1 MTMERGA
8 GRLGRIRRAAS
19 VAAASPGRTALR
31 AGAIGAN
38 VATFGASGFLGKTL
52 MGIKKDIASPNGGFF
67 KTLSKNKAFL
77 GINFGVGSL
86 LKQSQVFTGV
96 IGSILQIIGA
106 MVDAFIAPFIV
117 PLFVPLAKKAGSF
130 IPKIQKYSQQLAEK
144 WVPRIQEAF
153 KNLTGGKGPF
163 LERLREF
170 IFGFLDGVP
179 EFLNDVFAG
188 MGFDEFG
195 ASVQRYSRLV
205 TESFKFLYKVLFD
218 LIIPA
223 FDKIGV
229 IVGNVIGGFH
239 DLGNAFEYIGLLVK
253 EVFGRMQLG
262 VEKLLDFIGKVIP
275 GVEGNMSDVQ
285 EAALRNQ
292 IAGYGAGREEIA
304 TAMALSRQIRNM
316 EFTDEANA
324 AMRNRYGIDART
336 VHSGE
341 TRGLLQEGF
350 TQSEIQNMIQALFMD
365 TMKTGGNVNFK
376 FGQEGGMFNNFGSL
390 MSAGFGSPG
399 G

>member
-1 MTMERGA
+1 MMSRQI
-8 GRLGRIRRAAS
+8 GRIGRAATA
-19 VAAASPGRTALR
+19 AAASPGRTALR
-31 AGAIGAN
+31 AGAIGGN
-38 VATFGASGFLGKTL
+38 IATFGASGFLGKTL

-188 MGFDEFG
+188 MGFEDFG
-195 ASVQRYSRLV
+195 ASVERYSRLV

-218 LIIPA
+218 MIIPG
-223 FDKIGV
+223 FDKVGV
-229 IVGNVIGGFH
+229 IIGNVIGGFH
-239 DLGNAFEYIGLLVK
+239 DLGNAFEYVIALTR
-253 EVFGRMQLG
+253 EAFGKFSLG
-262 VEKLLDFIGKVIP
+262 IENLLDKVGLGK
-275 GVEGNMSDVQ
+275 MTDTQ
-285 EAALRNQ
+285 EAVLQGDIDRFA
-292 IAGYGAGREEIA
+292 ATREEISG
-304 TAMALSRQIRNM
+304 AMSLSRQIRNM
-316 EFTDEANA
+316 EFTDAANA
-324 AMRNRYGIDART
+324 AMRDRYGIDART

-341 TRGLLQEGF
+341 TRGLLQEGYS
-350 TQSEIQNMIQALFMD
+350 QGEIQNMIQALFMD
-365 TMKTGGNVNFK
+365 TMKTGGNTNFK
-376 FGQEGGMFNNFGSL
+376 FGQEGGLFNNYASL
-390 MSAGFGSPG
+390 ISAGFKMG
-399 G
+399 

>member
-1 MTMERGA
+1 MERGA

-96 IGSILQIIGA
+96 VGSILQIIGA

-170 IFGFLDGVP
+170 IFGFLDGIP

-188 MGFDEFG
+188 MGFEDFG
-195 ASVQRYSRLV
+195 ARIERYSRLV
-205 TESFKFLYKVLFD
+205 TDSFKFLYKILFD

-239 DLGNAFEYIGLLVK
+239 DLGNAFEYIGLIVK

-262 VEKLLDFIGKVIP
+262 IENLLDKIGL
-275 GVEGNMSDVQ
+275 GRMSDTE
-285 EAALRNQ
+285 EAMLQSDIERF
-292 IAGYGAGREEIA
+292 AG
-304 TAMALSRQIRNM
+304 
-316 EFTDEANA
+316 
-324 AMRNRYGIDART
+324 
-336 VHSGE
+336 
-341 TRGLLQEGF
+341 TR
-350 TQSEIQNMIQALFMD
+350 SEISGAM
-365 TMKTGGNVNFK
+365 
-376 FGQEGGMFNNFGSL
+376 SL
-390 MSAGFGSPG
+390 SS
-399 G
+399 

>member
-31 AGAIGAN
+31 AGAIGGN
-38 VATFGASGFLGKTL
+38 IATFGASGFLGKTL
-52 MGIKKDIASPNGGFF
+52 MGIKKDISSPNGGFF

-188 MGFDEFG
+188 MGFEDFG
-195 ASVQRYSRLV
+195 ASVERYSRLV

-218 LIIPA
+218 MIIPG
-223 FDKIGV
+223 FDKVGV
-229 IVGNVIGGFH
+229 LVGNVIGGFH

-253 EVFGRMQLG
+253 EVFGRLQLG
-262 VEKLLDFIGKVIP
+262 FEKLLEFFDFIP
-275 GVEGNMSDVQ
+275 GVEGNMSAAQ

-292 IAGYGAGREEIA
+292 ISGYGAGREEIG
-304 TAMALSRQIRNM
+304 TAMSLSRQIRNM
-316 EFTDEANA
+316 EFTDAANA
-324 AMRNRYGIDART
+324 AMRDRYGIDART

-376 FGQEGGMFNNFGSL
+376 FGQEGGLFNNHASL
-390 MSAGFGSPG
+390 ISAGFKP
-399 G
+399 

>member
-163 LERLREF
+163 LDRLKEF

-195 ASVQRYSRLV
+195 AKVERYSQMV
-205 TESFKFLYKVLFD
+205 ANVFKALYDIIFD
-218 LIIPA
+218 FIIPG
-223 FDKIGV
+223 FDKVGV
-229 IVGNVIGGFH
+229 LIGNVIGGFN

-253 EVFGRMQLG
+253 EVFGRLQLG
-262 VEKLLDFIGKVIP
+262 FEKLLEFFDFIP
-275 GVEGNMSDVQ
+275 GVEGNMSAAQ

-292 IAGYGAGREEIA
+292 ISGYGASREEIG
-304 TAMALSRQIRNM
+304 TAMSLSRKIRNM
-316 EFTDEANA
+316 EFTDAANA
-324 AMRNRYGIDART
+324 AMRDRYGIDART

-341 TRGLLQEGF
+341 TRGLLQEGYS
-350 TQSEIQNMIQALFMD
+350 QGEIQNMIQALFMD

-376 FGQEGGMFNNFGSL
+376 FGQEGGLFNNHASL
-390 MSAGFGSPG
+390 ISAGFKP
-399 G
+399 

>member
-31 AGAIGAN
+31 AGAIGGN
-38 VATFGASGFLGKTL
+38 IATFGASGFLGKTL
-52 MGIKKDIASPNGGFF
+52 MGIKKDISSPNGGFF

-153 KNLTGGKGPF
+153 QNLTGGKGPF
-163 LERLREF
+163 LDRLKEF

-179 EFLNDVFAG
+179 EFINDVF
-188 MGFDEFG
+188 
-195 ASVQRYSRLV
+195 STSIILV
-205 TESFKFLYKVLFD
+205 V
-218 LIIPA
+218 II
-223 FDKIGV
+223 
-229 IVGNVIGGFH
+229 
-239 DLGNAFEYIGLLVK
+239 
-253 EVFGRMQLG
+253 
-262 VEKLLDFIGKVIP
+262 
-275 GVEGNMSDVQ
+275 
-285 EAALRNQ
+285 
-292 IAGYGAGREEIA
+292 
-304 TAMALSRQIRNM
+304 
-316 EFTDEANA
+316 
-324 AMRNRYGIDART
+324 
-336 VHSGE
+336 
-341 TRGLLQEGF
+341 
-350 TQSEIQNMIQALFMD
+350 
-365 TMKTGGNVNFK
+365 
-376 FGQEGGMFNNFGSL
+376 
-390 MSAGFGSPG
+390 
-399 G
+399 

>member
-1 MTMERGA
+1 MERGA

-31 AGAIGAN
+31 AGAIGGN
-38 VATFGASGFLGKTL
+38 IATFGASGFLGKTL
-52 MGIKKDIASPNGGFF
+52 MGIKKDISSPNGGFF

-86 LKQSQVFTGV
+86 LKQSQVFTGI

-153 KNLTGGKGPF
+153 QNLTGGKGPF
-163 LERLREF
+163 LERLKEF

-195 ASVQRYSRLV
+195 ASVERYSQMV
-205 TESFKFLYKVLFD
+205 ANVFKALYNIIFD
-218 LIIPA
+218 LIIPG

-229 IVGNVIGGFH
+229 LIGNVIGGFN
-239 DLGNAFEYIGLLVK
+239 DLGNAFEYVIALTREAFGKFQLGIENLLDIVK
-253 EVFGRMQLG
+253 LGRMSDTEEAMLQSDIERFG
-262 VEKLLDFIGKVIP
+262 ATRDEIG
-275 GVEGNMSDVQ
+275 
-285 EAALRNQ
+285 
-292 IAGYGAGREEIA
+292 
-304 TAMALSRQIRNM
+304 TAMSLSRQIRNM

-324 AMRNRYGIDART
+324 AMKNRYGIDART

-390 MSAGFGSPG
+390 MSAGFSSNGK
-399 G
+399 

>member
-1 MTMERGA
+1 MSRQI
-8 GRLGRIRRAAS
+8 GRIGRTAAA
-19 VAAASPGRTALR
+19 AAASPGRTALR
-31 AGAIGAN
+31 AGAIGGN
-38 VATFGASGFLGKTL
+38 IATFGASGFLGKTL
-52 MGIKKDIASPNGGFF
+52 MGIKKDISSPNGGFF

-86 LKQSQVFTGV
+86 LKQSQVFTGI

-153 KNLTGGKGPF
+153 QNLTGGKGPF
-163 LERLREF
+163 LERLKEF

-195 ASVQRYSRLV
+195 ASVERYSQMV
-205 TESFKFLYKVLFD
+205 ANVFKALYNIIFD
-218 LIIPA
+218 LIIPG

-229 IVGNVIGGFH
+229 LIGNVIGGFN
-239 DLGNAFEYIGLLVK
+239 DLGNAFEYVIALTREAFGKFQLGIENLLDIVK
-253 EVFGRMQLG
+253 LGRMSDTEEAMLQSDIERFG
-262 VEKLLDFIGKVIP
+262 ATRDEIG
-275 GVEGNMSDVQ
+275 
-285 EAALRNQ
+285 
-292 IAGYGAGREEIA
+292 
-304 TAMALSRQIRNM
+304 TAMSLSRQIRNM

-324 AMRNRYGIDART
+324 AMKNRYGIDART

-390 MSAGFGSPG
+390 MSAGFSSNGK
-399 G
+399 

>member
-1 MTMERGA
+1 MMSRQI
-8 GRLGRIRRAAS
+8 GRIGRAATA
-19 VAAASPGRTALR
+19 AAASPGRTALR
-31 AGAIGAN
+31 AGAIGGN
-38 VATFGASGFLGKTL
+38 IATFGASGFLGKTL
-52 MGIKKDIASPNGGFF
+52 MGIKKDISSPNGGFF

-153 KNLTGGKGPF
+153 QNLTGGKGPF

-195 ASVQRYSRLV
+195 ARVERYSQMV
-205 TESFKFLYKVLFD
+205 ANVFKALYDIIFD
-218 LIIPA
+218 FIIPG
-223 FDKIGV
+223 FDKVGV
-229 IVGNVIGGFH
+229 LIGNVIGGFN

-253 EVFGRMQLG
+253 EVFGRLQLG
-262 VEKLLDFIGKVIP
+262 FEKLLEFFDFIP
-275 GVEGNMSDVQ
+275 GVEGNMSAAQ

-292 IAGYGAGREEIA
+292 ISGYGASREEIG
-304 TAMALSRQIRNM
+304 TAMSLSRQIRNM

-341 TRGLLQEGF
+341 TRGLLQEGYS
-350 TQSEIQNMIQALFMD
+350 QGEIQNMIQALFMD
-365 TMKTGGNVNFK
+365 TMKTGGNTNFK
-376 FGQEGGMFNNFGSL
+376 FGQEGGLFNNHASL
-390 MSAGFGSPG
+390 ISAGFKP
-399 G
+399 

>member
-1 MTMERGA
+1 MMERTG
-8 GRLGRIRRAAS
+8 GRLGRIRRTAS
-19 VAAASPGRTALR
+19 AAAASPGRTALR
-31 AGAIGAN
+31 AGAIGGN
-38 VATFGASGFLGKTL
+38 IATFGATGFLGKTL
-52 MGIKKDIASPNGGFF
+52 MGIKKDITSPNGGFF

-117 PLFVPLAKKAGSF
+117 PLFVPLAKKAGTF

-153 KNLTGGKGPF
+153 NKLTGGKGPF
-163 LERLREF
+163 LDRLKDF

-179 EFLNDVFAG
+179 EFINDVFSG
-188 MGFDEFG
+188 MGFEDLG
-195 ASVQRYSRLV
+195 ATLERYTQMVSNV
-205 TESFKFLYKVLFD
+205 FKALYTILFD
-218 LIIPA
+218 MIIPG
-223 FDKIGV
+223 FDKVGV
-229 IVGNVIGGFH
+229 IIGNVIGGFH
-239 DLGNAFEYIGLLVK
+239 DLGNAFEYVTALVR
-253 EVFGRMQLG
+253 ETFGKFSLG
-262 VEKLLDFIGKVIP
+262 IENLLDKVKL
-275 GVEGNMSDVQ
+275 GSMSDTQ
-285 EAALRNQ
+285 EAMLQRDIDRFA
-292 IAGYGAGREEIA
+292 ATREEISG
-304 TAMALSRQIRNM
+304 AMSLSRRIRNM

-324 AMRNRYGIDART
+324 AMKNRYGIDART

-341 TRGLLQEGF
+341 TRGLLQEGYS
-350 TQSEIQNMIQALFMD
+350 QGEIQNMIQALFMD

-390 MSAGFGSPG
+390 MSAGFGS
-399 G
+399 

>member
-31 AGAIGAN
+31 AGAIGGN
-38 VATFGASGFLGKTL
+38 IATFGASGFLGKTL

-163 LERLREF
+163 LDRLKEF
-170 IFGFLDGVP
+170 IFGFLDGIP

-195 ASVQRYSRLV
+195 ATVERYSQMLANV
-205 TESFKFLYKVLFD
+205 FKALYTILFD
-218 LIIPA
+218 MILPA
-223 FDKIGV
+223 FSKIGV
-229 IVGNVIGGFH
+229 LVGNIIGGFH

-262 VEKLLDFIGKVIP
+262 VEKLLDFIP
-275 GVEGNMSDVQ
+275 GIDGNMSDVQ
-285 EAALRNQ
+285 EAALRND
-292 IAGYGAGREEIA
+292 IEGFGASREEIS

-324 AMRNRYGIDART
+324 AMKNRYGIDART

-390 MSAGFGSPG
+390 MSAGFSSNGK
-399 G
+399 

>member
-1 MTMERGA
+1 
-8 GRLGRIRRAAS
+8 
-19 VAAASPGRTALR
+19 
-31 AGAIGAN
+31 
-38 VATFGASGFLGKTL
+38 
-52 MGIKKDIASPNGGFF
+52 
-67 KTLSKNKAFL
+67 
-77 GINFGVGSL
+77 
-86 LKQSQVFTGV
+86 
-96 IGSILQIIGA
+96 

-170 IFGFLDGVP
+170 IFGFLDGIP

-188 MGFDEFG
+188 MGFEDFG
-195 ASVQRYSRLV
+195 ASVERYSRLV

-304 TAMALSRQIRNM
+304 TAMSLSRQIRNM

>member
-1 MTMERGA
+1 MMSRQI
-8 GRLGRIRRAAS
+8 GRIGRTAAA
-19 VAAASPGRTALR
+19 AAASPGRTALR
-31 AGAIGAN
+31 AGAIGGN
-38 VATFGASGFLGKTL
+38 IATFGASGFLGKTL
-52 MGIKKDIASPNGGFF
+52 MGIKKDISSPNGGFF

-86 LKQSQVFTGV
+86 LKQSQVFTGI

-153 KNLTGGKGPF
+153 QNLTGGKGPF

-195 ASVQRYSRLV
+195 ASVERYSQMV
-205 TESFKFLYKVLFD
+205 ANVFKALYNIIFD
-218 LIIPA
+218 LIIPG

-229 IVGNVIGGFH
+229 LIGNVIGGFN
-239 DLGNAFEYIGLLVK
+239 DLGNAFEYVIALTREAFGKFQLGIENLLDIVK
-253 EVFGRMQLG
+253 LGRMSDTEEAMLQSDIERFG
-262 VEKLLDFIGKVIP
+262 ATRDEIG
-275 GVEGNMSDVQ
+275 
-285 EAALRNQ
+285 
-292 IAGYGAGREEIA
+292 
-304 TAMALSRQIRNM
+304 TAMSLSRQIRNM

-324 AMRNRYGIDART
+324 AMKNRYGIDART

-390 MSAGFGSPG
+390 MSAGFSSNGK
-399 G
+399 

>member
-31 AGAIGAN
+31 AGAIGGN
-38 VATFGASGFLGKTL
+38 IATFGASGFLGKTL
-52 MGIKKDIASPNGGFF
+52 MGIKKDISSPNGGFF

-86 LKQSQVFTGV
+86 LKQSQVFTGI

-153 KNLTGGKGPF
+153 QNLTGGKGPF
-163 LERLREF
+163 LERLKEF

-195 ASVQRYSRLV
+195 ASVERYSQMV
-205 TESFKFLYKVLFD
+205 ANVFKALYNIIFD
-218 LIIPA
+218 LIIPG

-229 IVGNVIGGFH
+229 LIGNVIGGFN
-239 DLGNAFEYIGLLVK
+239 DLGNAFEYVIALTREAFGKFQLGIENLLDIVK
-253 EVFGRMQLG
+253 LGRMSDTEEAMLQSDIERFG
-262 VEKLLDFIGKVIP
+262 ATRDEIG
-275 GVEGNMSDVQ
+275 
-285 EAALRNQ
+285 
-292 IAGYGAGREEIA
+292 
-304 TAMALSRQIRNM
+304 TAMSLSRQIRNM

-324 AMRNRYGIDART
+324 AMKNRYGIDART

-390 MSAGFGSPG
+390 VSAGFKP
-399 G
+399 

>member
-31 AGAIGAN
+31 AGAIGGN
-38 VATFGASGFLGKTL
+38 IATFGASGFLGKTL

-130 IPKIQKYSQQLAEK
+130 IPEIQKYSQQLAEK
-144 WVPRIQEAF
+144 WVPRIEGAF
-153 KNLTGGKGPF
+153 KNLTSGKGPF
-163 LERLREF
+163 LDRLKEF

-195 ASVQRYSRLV
+195 ATVQRYSQMLANV
-205 TESFKFLYKVLFD
+205 FKALYTIIFD
-218 LIIPA
+218 YIIPG
-223 FDKIGV
+223 FDKVGV
-229 IVGNVIGGFH
+229 LVGNVIGGFN
-239 DLGNAFEYIGLLVK
+239 DLGNAFEYVIALTR
-253 EVFGRMQLG
+253 EVFGKFQLG
-262 VEKLLDFIGKVIP
+262 IENLLDKIGLGRMDDAEEARLQSDIERFA
-275 GVEGNMSDVQ
+275 GTRSEISSAMS
-285 EAALRNQ
+285 
-292 IAGYGAGREEIA
+292 
-304 TAMALSRQIRNM
+304 LSRQIRNM

>member
-1 MTMERGA
+1 MMSRQI
-8 GRLGRIRRAAS
+8 GRIGRTAAA
-19 VAAASPGRTALR
+19 AAASPGRTALR
-31 AGAIGAN
+31 AGAIGGN
-38 VATFGASGFLGKTL
+38 IATFGASGFLGKTL
-52 MGIKKDIASPNGGFF
+52 MGIKKDISSPNGGFF

-86 LKQSQVFTGV
+86 LKQSQVFTGI

-153 KNLTGGKGPF
+153 QNLTGGKGPF
-163 LERLREF
+163 LERLKEF

-195 ASVQRYSRLV
+195 ASVERYSQMV
-205 TESFKFLYKVLFD
+205 ANVFKALYNIIFD
-218 LIIPA
+218 LIIPG

-229 IVGNVIGGFH
+229 LIGNVIGGFN
-239 DLGNAFEYIGLLVK
+239 DLGNAFEYVIALTREAFGKFQLGIENLLDIVK
-253 EVFGRMQLG
+253 LGRMSDTEEAMLQSDIERFG
-262 VEKLLDFIGKVIP
+262 ATRDEIG
-275 GVEGNMSDVQ
+275 
-285 EAALRNQ
+285 
-292 IAGYGAGREEIA
+292 
-304 TAMALSRQIRNM
+304 TAMSLSRQIRNM

-324 AMRNRYGIDART
+324 AMKNRYGIDART

-390 MSAGFGSPG
+390 MSAGFSSNGK
-399 G
+399 

>member
-1 MTMERGA
+1 MMSRQI
-8 GRLGRIRRAAS
+8 GRIGRTAAA
-19 VAAASPGRTALR
+19 AAASPGRTALR
-31 AGAIGAN
+31 AGAIGGN
-38 VATFGASGFLGKTL
+38 IATFGASGFLGKTL
-52 MGIKKDIASPNGGFF
+52 MGIKKDISSPNGGFF

-86 LKQSQVFTGV
+86 LKQSQVFTGI

-153 KNLTGGKGPF
+153 QNLTGGKGPF
-163 LERLREF
+163 LERLKEF

-195 ASVQRYSRLV
+195 ASVERYSQMV
-205 TESFKFLYKVLFD
+205 ANVFKALYNIIFD
-218 LIIPA
+218 LIIPG

-229 IVGNVIGGFH
+229 LIGNVIGGFN
-239 DLGNAFEYIGLLVK
+239 DLGNAFEYVIALTREAFGKFQLGIENLLDIVK
-253 EVFGRMQLG
+253 LGRMSDTEEAMLQSDIERFG
-262 VEKLLDFIGKVIP
+262 ATRDEIG
-275 GVEGNMSDVQ
+275 
-285 EAALRNQ
+285 
-292 IAGYGAGREEIA
+292 
-304 TAMALSRQIRNM
+304 TAMSLSRQIRNM

-324 AMRNRYGIDART
+324 AMRNRYGIDTRT

-390 MSAGFGSPG
+390 MSAGFSSNGK
-399 G
+399 

>member
-195 ASVQRYSRLV
+195 ASVQRYSQMV
-205 TESFKFLYKVLFD
+205 ANVFKALYDILFD
-218 LIIPA
+218 MIIPG
-223 FDKIGV
+223 FDKVGV
-229 IVGNVIGGFH
+229 LVGNVIGGFH
-239 DLGNAFEYIGLLVK
+239 DLGNAFEYVIALTREAFGKFQLGIENLLDKIGL
-253 EVFGRMQLG
+253 GRMSDTEEAMLQSDIERFAG
-262 VEKLLDFIGKVIP
+262 TRSEISSA
-275 GVEGNMSDVQ
+275 MS
-285 EAALRNQ
+285 
-292 IAGYGAGREEIA
+292 
-304 TAMALSRQIRNM
+304 LSRQIRNM

>member
-31 AGAIGAN
+31 AGAIGGN
-38 VATFGASGFLGKTL
+38 IATFGASGFLGKTL
-52 MGIKKDIASPNGGFF
+52 MGIKKDISSPNGGFF

-86 LKQSQVFTGV
+86 LKQSQVFTGI

-153 KNLTGGKGPF
+153 QNLTGGKGPF
-163 LERLREF
+163 LERLKEF

-195 ASVQRYSRLV
+195 ASVERYSQMV
-205 TESFKFLYKVLFD
+205 ANVFKALYNIIFD
-218 LIIPA
+218 LIIPG

-229 IVGNVIGGFH
+229 LIGNVIGGFN
-239 DLGNAFEYIGLLVK
+239 DLGNAFEYVIALTREAFGKFQLGIENLLDIVK
-253 EVFGRMQLG
+253 LGRMSDTEEAMLQSDIERFG
-262 VEKLLDFIGKVIP
+262 ATRDEIG
-275 GVEGNMSDVQ
+275 
-285 EAALRNQ
+285 
-292 IAGYGAGREEIA
+292 
-304 TAMALSRQIRNM
+304 TAMSLSRQIRNM

-324 AMRNRYGIDART
+324 AMRNRYGIDTRT

-390 MSAGFGSPG
+390 MSAGFSSNGK
-399 G
+399 

>member
-1 MTMERGA
+1 MMSRQI
-8 GRLGRIRRAAS
+8 GRIGRAATA
-19 VAAASPGRTALR
+19 AAASPGRTALR
-31 AGAIGAN
+31 AGAIGGN
-38 VATFGASGFLGKTL
+38 IATFGASGFLGKTL
-52 MGIKKDIASPNGGFF
+52 MGIKKDISSPNGGFF
-67 KTLSKNKAFL
+67 KTLAKNKAFL

-153 KNLTGGKGPF
+153 QNLTGGKGPF

-195 ASVQRYSRLV
+195 AKVERYSQMV
-205 TESFKFLYKVLFD
+205 ANVFKALYDIIFD
-218 LIIPA
+218 FIIPG

-229 IVGNVIGGFH
+229 LIGNVIGGFN

-262 VEKLLDFIGKVIP
+262 VEKLLDFIP
-275 GVEGNMSDVQ
+275 GIDGNMSDVQ
-285 EAALRNQ
+285 EAALRSN
-292 IAGYGAGREEIA
+292 IEGYGATREEIG
-304 TAMALSRQIRNM
+304 TAMSLSRQIRNM
-316 EFTDEANA
+316 DFTDEANA

-390 MSAGFGSPG
+390 VSAGFKP
-399 G
+399 

>member
-31 AGAIGAN
+31 AGAIGGN
-38 VATFGASGFLGKTL
+38 IATFGASGFLGKTL
-52 MGIKKDIASPNGGFF
+52 MGIKKDISSPNGGFF

-86 LKQSQVFTGV
+86 LKQSQVFTGI

-153 KNLTGGKGPF
+153 QNLTGGKGPF
-163 LERLREF
+163 LERLKEF

-195 ASVQRYSRLV
+195 ASVERYSQMV
-205 TESFKFLYKVLFD
+205 ANVFKALYNIIFD
-218 LIIPA
+218 LIIPG

-229 IVGNVIGGFH
+229 LIGNVIGGFN
-239 DLGNAFEYIGLLVK
+239 DLGNAFEYVIALTREAFGKFQLGIENLLDIVK
-253 EVFGRMQLG
+253 LGRMSDTEEAMLQSDIERFG
-262 VEKLLDFIGKVIP
+262 ATRDEIG
-275 GVEGNMSDVQ
+275 
-285 EAALRNQ
+285 
-292 IAGYGAGREEIA
+292 
-304 TAMALSRQIRNM
+304 TAMSLSRQIRNM

-324 AMRNRYGIDART
+324 AMKNRYGIDART

-390 MSAGFGSPG
+390 MSAGFSSNGK
-399 G
+399 

>member
-1 MTMERGA
+1 MMSRQI
-8 GRLGRIRRAAS
+8 GRIGRAATA
-19 VAAASPGRTALR
+19 AAASPGRTALR
-31 AGAIGAN
+31 AGAIGGN
-38 VATFGASGFLGKTL
+38 IATFGASGFLGKTL
-52 MGIKKDIASPNGGFF
+52 MGIKKDISSPNGGFF

-153 KNLTGGKGPF
+153 QNLTGGKGPF

-195 ASVQRYSRLV
+195 ARVERYSQMV
-205 TESFKFLYKVLFD
+205 ANVFKALYDIIFD
-218 LIIPA
+218 FIIPG
-223 FDKIGV
+223 FDKVGV
-229 IVGNVIGGFH
+229 LIGNVIGGFN
-239 DLGNAFEYIGLLVK
+239 DLGNAFEYISLLVR
-253 EVFGRMQLG
+253 EVFGRLQLG
-262 VEKLLDFIGKVIP
+262 FEKLLEFFDFIP
-275 GVEGNMSDVQ
+275 GVEGNMSAAQ

-292 IAGYGAGREEIA
+292 ISGYGAGREEIG
-304 TAMALSRQIRNM
+304 TAMSLSRQIRNM

-390 MSAGFGSPG
+390 VSAGFGSP
-399 G
+399 

>member
-31 AGAIGAN
+31 AGAIGGN
-38 VATFGASGFLGKTL
+38 IATFGASGFLGKTL
-52 MGIKKDIASPNGGFF
+52 MGIKKDISSPNGGFF

-86 LKQSQVFTGV
+86 LKQSQVFTGI

-153 KNLTGGKGPF
+153 QNLTGGKGPF
-163 LERLREF
+163 LERLKEF

-195 ASVQRYSRLV
+195 ASVERYSQMV
-205 TESFKFLYKVLFD
+205 ANVFKALYNIIFD
-218 LIIPA
+218 LIIPG

-229 IVGNVIGGFH
+229 LIGNVIGGFN
-239 DLGNAFEYIGLLVK
+239 DLGNAFEYVIALTREAFGKFQLGIENLLDIVK
-253 EVFGRMQLG
+253 LGRM
-262 VEKLLDFIGKVIP
+262 
-275 GVEGNMSDVQ
+275 SDTE
-285 EAALRNQ
+285 EAMLQSDIERF
-292 IAGYGAGREEIA
+292 GATREEISG
-304 TAMALSRQIRNM
+304 AMSLYRMIRNM
-316 EFTDEANA
+316 EFTDDANA
-324 AMRNRYGIDART
+324 QMKNRYGIDART

-390 MSAGFGSPG
+390 MSAGFSSNGK
-399 G
+399 

>member
-1 MTMERGA
+1 MMSRQI
-8 GRLGRIRRAAS
+8 GRIGRAATA
-19 VAAASPGRTALR
+19 AAASPGRTALR
-31 AGAIGAN
+31 AGAIGGN
-38 VATFGASGFLGKTL
+38 IATFGASGFLGKTL
-52 MGIKKDIASPNGGFF
+52 MGIKKDISSPNGGFF

-153 KNLTGGKGPF
+153 QNLTGGKGPF

-195 ASVQRYSRLV
+195 AKVERYSQMV
-205 TESFKFLYKVLFD
+205 ANVFKALYDIIFD
-218 LIIPA
+218 FIIPG

-229 IVGNVIGGFH
+229 LIGNVIGGFN

-262 VEKLLDFIGKVIP
+262 VEKLLDFIP
-275 GVEGNMSDVQ
+275 GIDGNMSDVQ
-285 EAALRNQ
+285 EAALRSN
-292 IAGYGAGREEIA
+292 IEGYGATREEIG
-304 TAMALSRQIRNM
+304 TAMSLSRQIRNM
-316 EFTDEANA
+316 DFTDEANA

-390 MSAGFGSPG
+390 VSAGFKP
-399 G
+399 

>member
-1 MTMERGA
+1 MMERGA

-67 KTLSKNKAFL
+67 KTLSKNKSFL

-195 ASVQRYSRLV
+195 ARVERYSQMV
-205 TESFKFLYKVLFD
+205 ANVFKALYDILFD
-218 LIIPA
+218 MIIPG
-223 FDKIGV
+223 FDKVGV
-229 IVGNVIGGFH
+229 LIGNVIGGFH
-239 DLGNAFEYIGLLVK
+239 DLGNAFEYVIALTREAFGKFQLGIENLLDKIGL
-253 EVFGRMQLG
+253 GRM
-262 VEKLLDFIGKVIP
+262 
-275 GVEGNMSDVQ
+275 SDTE
-285 EAALRNQ
+285 EAMLQSDIERF
-292 IAGYGAGREEIA
+292 AGTREEISG
-304 TAMALSRQIRNM
+304 AMSLSRRIRNM

-341 TRGLLQEGF
+341 TRGLLQEGYS
-350 TQSEIQNMIQALFMD
+350 QGEIQNMIQALFMD

>member
-1 MTMERGA
+1 MMEKNV
-8 GRLGRIRRAAS
+8 GRLGRLRRTAAT
-19 VAAASPGRTALR
+19 AAASPGRTALK
-31 AGAIGAN
+31 AGAIGGN
-38 VATFGASGFLGKTL
+38 IATFGASGFLGKTL
-52 MGIKKDIASPNGGFF
+52 MGIKKDITSPNGGFF

-130 IPKIQKYSQQLAEK
+130 IPKIQKYSQELAEK
-144 WVPRIQEAF
+144 WVPRIQAAF
-153 KNLTGGKGPF
+153 QNLTGGKGPF

-170 IFGFLDGVP
+170 IFGFLDGIP

-188 MGFDEFG
+188 MGFEDMG
-195 ASVQRYSRLV
+195 ARIERYSRLV
-205 TESFKFLYKVLFD
+205 TNSLKFLYEILFD
-218 LIIPA
+218 AIIPG
-223 FDKIGV
+223 FDKVGV
-229 IVGNVIGGFH
+229 IIGNVIGGFH

-262 VEKLLDFIGKVIP
+262 VEKLLDFIP
-275 GVEGNMSDVQ
+275 GIKGNMSGVQ
-285 EAALRNQ
+285 EAALKNQ
-292 IAGYGAGREEIA
+292 IEGFGAGREEISA
-304 TAMALSRQIRNM
+304 AMSLSRQIRNM
-316 EFTDEANA
+316 EFTDEANT
-324 AMRNRYGIDART
+324 AMKNRYGIDSRT

-341 TRGLLQEGF
+341 TRGLLQEGHS
-350 TQSEIQNMIQALFMD
+350 QGEIQNMIQALFMD

-390 MSAGFGSPG
+390 MSAGFGSG
-399 G
+399 K